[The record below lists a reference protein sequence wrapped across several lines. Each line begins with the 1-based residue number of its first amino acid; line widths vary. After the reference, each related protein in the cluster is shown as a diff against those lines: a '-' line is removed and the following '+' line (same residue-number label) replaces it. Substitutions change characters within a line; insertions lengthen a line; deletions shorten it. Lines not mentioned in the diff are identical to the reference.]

1 MTTAAYTAPT
11 LDSLSVYATSDELK
25 PNGPP
30 HTEGD
35 GVSIGVGVGVEA
47 GLPGLGS

>member
-1 MTTAAYTAPT
+1 MTTTAYTAPT
-11 LDSLSVYATSDELK
+11 LDSLSIHATSDELR
-25 PNGPP
+25 PDGPP

-35 GVSIGVGVGVEA
+35 GVSVGVGIGIDI